1 MPERA
6 AGQKAAGAG
15 NAASPS
21 GPSAGA
27 ASPAGAAPTPAAPAG
42 AAAFAHAT
50 AVIDAGAVLEPGV
63 KAWHCVHVCAGARV
77 GEGSSLGQNVYVGP
91 GVSIGRRC
99 KVQNNV
105 SVYEGVT
112 LEDEVFV
119 GPSAVFTN
127 VRNPRAHVSRRHEFG
142 MTIVRRRATIGANS
156 TIVCGVTIGVGA
168 FVAAGAVVTKDVAP
182 YTLMKGVPARPS
194 GFVCGC
200 GEVFRGASP
209 RSKVLR
215 CGSCGTTYV
224 RATGGGLALEGTS
237 PDV

>member
-1 MPERA
+1 MADRA
-6 AGQKAAGAG
+6 ESGDKGKTSAA
-15 NAASPS
+15 AAHPAP
-21 GPSAGA
+21 GTPSAFIH
-27 ASPAGAAPTPAAPAG
+27 PTAI
-42 AAAFAHAT
+42 
-50 AVIDAGAVLEPGV
+50 VDAGAVLEAGA
-63 KAWHCVHVCAGARV
+63 KAWHFVHVCAGARV
-77 GEGSSLGQNVYVGP
+77 GEGTSLGQNVYVGP
-91 GVSIGRRC
+91 GVSVGRRC

-142 MTIVRRRATIGANS
+142 VTLVRRRSTIGANA
-156 TIVCGVTIGVGA
+156 TIVCGVTIGVGS

-182 YTLMKGVPARPS
+182 YTLMKGVPAKPT

-200 GEVFRGASP
+200 GEVFKGASP
-209 RSKVLR
+209 RAKVLR

-237 PDV
+237 SEGGS